1 MKLTITNDRKEARPG
16 KVYYVGM
23 LFHNVVAM
31 LHERGLLESF
41 RLTTDA
47 PTDGAELDIQPVS
60 CSHCRLR
67 KNCEFAFGSQCEDY
81 ERQPS

>member
-1 MKLTITNDRKEARPG
+1 MQEHIDEIENLYSDLYSLAASLGRQIRCLKEHLEKLTLNAAHLP
-16 KVYYVGM
+16 
-23 LFHNVVAM
+23 N
-31 LHERGLLESF
+31 
-41 RLTTDA
+41 
-47 PTDGAELDIQPVS
+47 GAELDIQPVS